1 MAELSA
7 LDAPFPP
14 GDYPTLVIGSG
25 PGALQVSASLRAF
38 GVDHAVVS
46 ADPSPGGMF
55 RRWPFFQR
63 LLSWT
68 KPHAPVPR
76 GSRAYERYDWNSLL
90 SDDPACGALQ
100 PGLMDGTSY
109 FPSRPEMEANLV
121 AFAER
126 AGITIRYR
134 CRWTATRRLETA
146 DGERFEVETTDG
158 VYRCQVLVVAVGVA
172 EPFTPPGVGMEYTHH
187 YADVRPVEQYA
198 DHRVLIL
205 GKQNSGFE
213 LATGMLPWARQLIL
227 MSPSRAKLSV
237 DTKTLVGV
245 RARYVQPYEDHVLGG
260 GVSVIDAAVDR
271 IEPVGDGRLTARLR
285 RTDGGADLTV
295 EVDDVISATGFVS
308 PLQDLP
314 DLGVTTFGASRLPV
328 QTPWWESATVPGIY
342 FAGTIGQGS
351 KGLQKHGVPSNS
363 GAVHGARYNARVLAG
378 RIAEAHFGIARE
390 RPHLAPEVIDGF
402 VAAELAEAP
411 ELFHQRGYLARV
423 LTADPAGGVRDEGVQ
438 PLAYVLD
445 SDGPDALAATLEGD
459 GSGAIY
465 PVVYTKIGGRVVE
478 QAIESDPLMRFDTTD
493 ARRAIGELAS
503 RVMAR

>member
-1 MAELSA
+1 MAELIPQ
-7 LDAPFPP
+7 DAPFPP
-14 GDYPTLVIGSG
+14 GEYPALVIGSG
-25 PGALQVSASLRAF
+25 PGALQFSASLRAL
-38 GVDHAVVS
+38 GVDHAVIS

-55 RRWPFFQR
+55 RKWPFFQR

-90 SDDPACGALQ
+90 TDDPAARALQ
-100 PGLMDGTSY
+100 PGLMDGSSY

-121 AFAER
+121 AFADK
-126 AGITIRYR
+126 AQVAIRYGTRWTGTRRVETPDGDRFEVDTTDGTYR
-134 CRWTATRRLETA
+134 CR
-146 DGERFEVETTDG
+146 
-158 VYRCQVLVVAVGVA
+158 VLVVAVGVA
-172 EPFTPPGVGMEYTHH
+172 EPFTPPGAGMEHSYH

-198 DHRVLIL
+198 DRRVLII

-227 MSPSRAKLSV
+227 MSPSHAKLSV

-245 RARYVQPYEDHVLGG
+245 RARYVQPYEDYVLGG
-260 GVSVIDAAVDR
+260 GVSVIDAAIDR
-271 IEPVGDGRLTARLR
+271 IEPTGKGALTAHLR
-285 RTDGGADLTV
+285 RTDGGADLKI

-363 GAVHGARYNARVLAG
+363 GAVHGARYNARVLAA
-378 RIAEAHFGIARE
+378 RIAEQHFGVVRE
-390 RPHLAPEVIDGF
+390 RPHLAPGKVDGF

-423 LTADPAGGVRDEGVQ
+423 LTADPAGGFRDEGVQ

-445 SDGPDALAATLEGD
+445 SDGPDAIAATLEGD

-478 QAIESDPLMRFDTTD
+478 QAIEADPLMRFDATD
-493 ARRAIGELAS
+493 ARRAIHELAG
-503 RVMAR
+503 RVMAH